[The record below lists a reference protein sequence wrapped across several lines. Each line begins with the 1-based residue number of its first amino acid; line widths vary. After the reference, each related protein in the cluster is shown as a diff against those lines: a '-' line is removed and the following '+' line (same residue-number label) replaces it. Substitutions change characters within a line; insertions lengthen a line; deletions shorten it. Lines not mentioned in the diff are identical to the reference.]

1 MCSMASFY
9 FDTSAFVKLYIE
21 EEGTAELLDL
31 ISEME
36 DDQLIIL
43 DLALLESRS
52 AVRRR
57 EREGDISRLD
67 AERVLRRIE
76 DDGSSSFLVQP
87 SGSSVNEEAARLLD
101 SHLLRTNDAL
111 QLGGCLVVRHGVP
124 PPLVFVCADAR
135 LCEAAGLEGLDVFN
149 PLGDNSA

>member
-1 MCSMASFY
+1 MASYY
-9 FDTSAFVKLYIE
+9 FDTSTFVKLYIE
-21 EEGTAELLDL
+21 EEGTAELLNL
-31 ISEME
+31 IDEME
-36 DDQLIIL
+36 GDLLIVL

-52 AVRRR
+52 AIRRR

-76 DDGSSSFLVQP
+76 DDTSSSFLVQP

-124 PPLVFVCADAR
+124 PPLLFVCADAR
-135 LCEAAGLEGLDVFN
+135 LCEAASLEGLDVLN
-149 PLGDNSA
+149 PLESQSS

>member
-1 MCSMASFY
+1 MASYY
-9 FDTSAFVKLYIE
+9 FDTSAFIKLYIE
-21 EEGTAELLDL
+21 EEGTRDLLILLEEFDG
-31 ISEME
+31 
-36 DDQLIIL
+36 DRLIIL

-57 EREGDISRLD
+57 EREGHISRLD

-76 DDGSSSFLVQP
+76 DDASSTFLVQP

-111 QLGGCLVVRHGVP
+111 QLGGCLVIRHGVP

-135 LCEAAGLEGLDVFN
+135 LCEAAGLEGLDMLN
-149 PLGDNSA
+149 PLESHSP